1 MNETSGAIELGD
13 ATGSGD
19 AARSGDVVG
28 SGDISADEREM
39 LTSFIRMRDEIESEH
54 ERIRCQLE
62 DMKTTRKTTATFKQ
76 LMARKLTLASF
87 LETYRKYDLL

>member
-1 MNETSGAIELGD
+1 MNETSETIELGNV
-13 ATGSGD
+13 
-19 AARSGDVVG
+19 ARLGDVVG

-39 LTSFIRMRDEIESEH
+39 LASFIRMRDEIASEH

-62 DMKTTRKTTATFKQ
+62 DMKATRKTTATFKQ
-76 LMARKLTLASF
+76 LMALKLTLASF

>member
-1 MNETSGAIELGD
+1 MNETSEAIELGNV
-13 ATGSGD
+13 
-19 AARSGDVVG
+19 ARLGDVVG

-39 LTSFIRMRDEIESEH
+39 LASFIRMRDEIASEH

-62 DMKTTRKTTATFKQ
+62 GMKATRKTTATFKQ
-76 LMARKLTLASF
+76 LMALKLTLASF